1 MLGSLNSGV
10 SGIQNFQQQM
20 DVIGNNIA
28 NVNTTGYK
36 SARVDF
42 ADAFSRTLR
51 DSTAGNGTVGGRP
64 SIQIG
69 TGVTT
74 ASIQNNYT
82 QGTTVQTGVATDL
95 SIAGQ
100 GFFVVRD
107 SASGET
113 FLTRS
118 GDFQVDDSGYLVTAG
133 SGLRVQGYSDTG
145 LGSIGD
151 IRIDTTGAPVAGEMV
166 SYSIGED
173 GKVTVKL
180 NDADK
185 TQFTRG
191 QVLLQNVRNPQA
203 LVKEGENLFSGLTAA
218 GALTNPVVAGT
229 NGTDKIDPGSL
240 ELSNVDLAGE
250 FSTLISTQRAFQAC
264 ARIVTT
270 SDEMMQELVNLKR

>member
-51 DSTAGNGTVGGRP
+51 DSTAGNGTVGGSP
-64 SIQIG
+64 SIQVG

-74 ASIQNNYT
+74 ASIQNNYS
-82 QGTTVQTGVATDL
+82 QGTTVKTGVATDL
-95 SIAGQ
+95 SISGQ

-107 SASGET
+107 AVSGET

-133 SGLRVQGYSDTG
+133 GMRVQGYSDSG
-145 LGSIGD
+145 LGTIGD
-151 IRIDTTGAPVAGEMV
+151 IRIDTTGAPVTGEMQ

-180 NDADK
+180 NDSAK

-191 QVLLQNVRNPQA
+191 QILLQNVRSPQA

-229 NGTDKIDPGSL
+229 SGTGGIEPGSL
-240 ELSNVDLAGE
+240 ELSNVDLASE
-250 FSTLISTQRAFQAC
+250 FSTLITTQRAFQAC